1 MEMEADYITKK
12 KDGSYNIKIAVIQF
26 KEDDAVIVY
35 CPALDLSGYGA
46 SDDEAKHSFQTVL
59 LEYIRYADNKGTLD
73 ADLKS
78 HGWTRLKPKSPS
90 MISPAM
96 TDLLATNENFSQI
109 FNTKPAYQKFDL
121 PMQVAVC

>member
-1 MEMEADYITKK
+1 MRTAFITKDK
-12 KDGSYNIKIAVIQF
+12 NEYIIKISVVQF
-26 KEDDAVIVY
+26 QEDNTFIVY
-35 CPALDLSGYGA
+35 CPALDLSGYGL
-46 SDDEAKHSFQTVL
+46 SDEEARQSFQTVL

-90 MISPAM
+90 MIPPTM
-96 TDLLATNENFSQI
+96 TDLLSTNENFSQI
-109 FNTKPAYQKFDL
+109 FNTKPAYQKFDM

>member
-1 MEMEADYITKK
+1 MKATFITKK
-12 KDGSYNIKIAVIQF
+12 RDGSYNIKISVVQF
-26 KEDDAVIVY
+26 KEDDTVIIY

-46 SDDEAKHSFQTVL
+46 SDDEAKRSFQTVL

-73 ADLKS
+73 ADLKA
-78 HGWTRLKPKSPS
+78 HGWTRVKQKTPS
-90 MISPAM
+90 MIPPTM

-109 FNTKPAYQKFDL
+109 FNTQPVFQKYDM